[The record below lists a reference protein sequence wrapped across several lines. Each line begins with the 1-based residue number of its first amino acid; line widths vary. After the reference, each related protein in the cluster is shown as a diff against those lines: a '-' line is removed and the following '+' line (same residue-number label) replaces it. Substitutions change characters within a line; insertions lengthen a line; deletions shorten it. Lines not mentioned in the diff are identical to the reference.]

1 MTGEARE
8 PDGEAGPLSGLTV
21 LDASRVLAGPF
32 CGMQLGDL
40 GADVIKVERPDGG
53 DQTRGWTPP
62 AYGDSDEAAYYLSV
76 NRNKR
81 SVTLNLATE
90 AGRDV
95 FRTLAGEADVL
106 LHNYRVGKMGEW
118 GLDYDA
124 LREHNPGLV
133 YCHVT
138 GYGEW
143 GPDRDR
149 PAYDLV
155 VQAEGG
161 MMSITGEPDG
171 QPVRVG
177 VAITDLATGY
187 YATQAVLAALLSR
200 EFGDGTGQKLDL
212 SLLDSAAALNTY
224 AAMFYFATGEPP
236 GRRGGKIENIV
247 PYQVFRTR
255 DGHAVVA
262 VPSENLWPKF
272 CDALDREELIDDER
286 FATNEDRVR
295 NRDVLEPLLEEEV
308 ADYGTE
314 EVVDLMRAHDVPA
327 TPIND
332 MGDVY
337 DLPQIDARGMCASVE
352 HPTAGTVEMPGV
364 PMHFSRTP
372 ADVRSH
378 PPLLGEHTDEVL
390 REYGYGESE
399 IEGFRRDGVV

>member
-1 MTGEARE
+1 MTGEAE
-8 PDGEAGPLSGLTV
+8 TSDGTEGPLSGLTV

-32 CGMQLGDL
+32 CSMQLGDL

-62 AYGDSDEAAYYLSV
+62 AYRDSEEAAYYLSV

-106 LHNYRVGKMGEW
+106 LHNYRVGKMAEW
-118 GLDYDA
+118 GLDYGD
-124 LREHNPGLV
+124 LRGLNPGLV

-143 GPDRDR
+143 GPDRHR

-155 VQAEGG
+155 IQAEGG
-161 MMSITGEPDG
+161 MMSITGEADG
-171 QPVRVG
+171 APVRVG

-187 YATQAVLAALLSR
+187 YATQAILAALLER
-200 EFGDGTGQKLDL
+200 ELGDGAGQKLDL
-212 SLLDSAAALNTY
+212 SLLDSAAALDTY
-224 AAMFYFATGEPP
+224 AAMFYFATGDPP

-247 PYQVFRTR
+247 PYQVFRTE
-255 DGHAVVA
+255 DDYAVVA
-262 VPSENLWPKF
+262 VPSEHLWPKF
-272 CDALDREELIDDER
+272 CEAIGREELIEDER

-295 NRDVLEPLLEEEV
+295 NRDVLEPMLEAEIAGYV
-308 ADYGTE
+308 TE
-314 EVVDLMRAHDVPA
+314 EVVDLMHDHDVPA

-337 DLPQIDARGMCASVE
+337 DLPQIDARGMRAAVG

-390 REYGYGESE
+390 REYGYDEAA
-399 IEGFRRDGVV
+399 IERLRRDGVV